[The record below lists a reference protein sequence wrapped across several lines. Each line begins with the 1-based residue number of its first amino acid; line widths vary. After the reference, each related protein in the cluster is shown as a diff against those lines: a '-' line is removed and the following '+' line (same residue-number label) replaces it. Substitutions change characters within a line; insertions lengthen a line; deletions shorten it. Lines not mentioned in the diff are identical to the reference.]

1 MHASLILH
9 HWFLLSVQRT
19 CAIMPDAAAAT
30 PVITDAPKVPNIVM
44 RYWDQDWK
52 VALER
57 CQRLATAKNLT
68 EIKEITLA
76 WDPQKSR
83 WQCVYVD

>member
-1 MHASLILH
+1 MHASLILQQ
-9 HWFLLSVQRT
+9 WCFSSVQRACT
-19 CAIMPDAAAAT
+19 MPDVVAAT
-30 PVITDAPKVPNIVM
+30 QVTTDAPKVPNIVM

-52 VALER
+52 VALDR